1 MNTCIALVTT
11 RKNQLSMFDYF
22 AKMRGYADEMA
33 STGNAI
39 TNEEFVSYVLAG
51 LDEDYN
57 SIFTAVVA
65 RIDTVTSAELYTQL
79 LSFEQHL
86 TLQVASHGGPS
97 SALVVSCDLIISPP
111 LPSMPQDRSTIAGTS
126 STRSTSRT
134 PALLQTYL
142 SITPTSF
149 DLSDIER
156 GS

>member
-1 MNTCIALVTT
+1 
-11 RKNQLSMFDYF
+11 MFDYF

-86 TLQVASHGGPS
+86 TLQVASHGGTS

-156 GS
+156 ES